1 MENGIGSIAAK
12 IDAVLGKLN
21 TMDSGKA
28 MRRAAVN
35 KMMNSVMADDN
46 GENETERKRDLAGGR
61 KCIVMNTFNFFAVD
75 EETKR
80 KRMEELVMNELEQY
94 QNGSRPGTGK

>member
-1 MENGIGSIAAK
+1 M
-12 IDAVLGKLN
+12 
-21 TMDSGKA
+21 
-28 MRRAAVN
+28 
-35 KMMNSVMADDN
+35 
-46 GENETERKRDLAGGR
+46 
-61 KCIVMNTFNFFAVD
+61 D